1 MSLNKDTKQIAT
13 PRDGKEKRTEQN
25 QTQQRAEAKSP
36 NVRRLERNVVCKEEG
51 DHISEHTKEKGKRRR
66 NKQRRRKKRR
76 KLKKTR
82 KKKNNKTLAITKTTS
97 ATTTITCLH

>member
-76 KLKKTR
+76 KR
-82 KKKNNKTLAITKTTS
+82 KKQGRRRTTKR
-97 ATTTITCLH
+97 